1 MSVHSKSSIL
11 IGVLAVTS
19 VSSAAMAG
27 VEGISSHRQR
37 RVGEKDV
44 ELIAACKVLAKRNV
58 ALPTECAQFVPAAAA
73 PQARPKAGPRDAR
86 AAIPAASAV
95 TTAAATPLTGDGA
108 PGDPFLMMRQDQYDQ
123 VSYIFPYEGY
133 QVLQGASF
141 SYTDDF
147 KAKSQSVS
155 VKAFAGYS
163 AYNWEATRAETGCAS
178 NRGPGF
184 LARYGFGPFLQ
195 ANGTLSEPMSA
206 SERSALRA
214 GFDAEAYF
222 CDTAVF
228 QQQDFQ
234 FLPYAQT
241 DFRGKGTIGG
251 FDALWEPYFVN
262 DGINLGGRL
271 DVLSPK
277 TVGYYFRLL
286 GEANVFRVNDAGL
299 TNFLPHTNYALI
311 GGNAELRAV
320 LFENDPSV
328 GAALCGTVSFIGSA
342 KYLWDAVSQ
351 KPINQFGAEI
361 DYRLGGKSASTANCP
376 NPSIG
381 NGSTS
386 VALSYNKGTDPMTF
400 VKQDVYRA
408 SLKFAY

>member
-1 MSVHSKSSIL
+1 M
-11 IGVLAVTS
+11 
-19 VSSAAMAG
+19 
-27 VEGISSHRQR
+27 R
-37 RVGEKDV
+37 RVRSHS
-44 ELIAACKVLAKRNV
+44 A
-58 ALPTECAQFVPAAAA
+58 P
-73 PQARPKAGPRDAR
+73 PQAKLKSGARNAR
-86 AAIPAASAV
+86 AAIPAAPV
-95 TTAAATPLTGDGA
+95 AAAKLAAAPPAGDGA

-123 VSYIFPYEGY
+123 VSYVFPYEGY
-133 QVLQGASF
+133 QILQGASF
-141 SYTDDF
+141 SYSDDF

-228 QQQDFQ
+228 QQQDLQ

-241 DFRGKGTIGG
+241 DFRGRGSIGG
-251 FDALWEPYFVN
+251 FDALWEPYYIN

-271 DVLSPK
+271 DVLTPK
-277 TVGYYFRLL
+277 TVGYYFRLM
-286 GEANVFRVNDAGL
+286 GEANVFRVNDPGL

-328 GAALCGTVSFIGSA
+328 GAAQRLCRCRWSSA
-342 KYLWDAVSQ
+342 AMNMQIARSYLWRAVS
-351 KPINQFGAEI
+351 AV
-361 DYRLGGKSASTANCP
+361 DLAASSARAPARCRR
-376 NPSIG
+376 IG
-381 NGSTS
+381 PG
-386 VALSYNKGTDPMTF
+386 
-400 VKQDVYRA
+400 
-408 SLKFAY
+408 